1 MEYWTS
7 KEVGLWLRSFSY
19 DSFADTFEKENI
31 TGSFLL
37 AHYSNADVMSDLGV
51 TKKLHLARISFEIS
65 KLVPFNDS
73 LLENSGHSS
82 ELQVRNDS
90 SVSLESTI
98 KTKRKDVSACSSIS
112 AAGDGSSSEI
122 NSNGTSIGQALSKA
136 KRIKQIIQESNHLQE
151 NGSTGEVSLSV
162 EPTQSENETN
172 RFPCFAVEW
181 AVHCRSKCRTCL
193 QPILKGS
200 PKIGLPIFYRQ
211 GAVIYPSMSW
221 YHPLCGLSLSH
232 CILEE
237 NELGLSI
244 PSSASFSSTEIETK
258 AQLKKKRNVRAK
270 QCKLCKRSVL
280 LVGKEMVPSINL
292 TSAAVS
298 NLNDSNGLSTSKYF
312 EKGSSTTSCPSSSTP
327 PEDYIPVFLLG
338 NINFL
343 AKQQILCINCMQG
356 FCLSMPPNISVECS
370 PVYAKEKGALRQQ
383 SEGNTTNMIE
393 QSSARL
399 SLGVACDQILGF
411 SSLTFEQKQLLQKIF
426 L

>member
-7 KEVGLWLRSFSY
+7 KEVGLWLRSFKY

-65 KLVPFNDS
+65 KLVPFKDS
-73 LLENSGHSS
+73 LLENSGYSS
-82 ELQVRNDS
+82 ELPVRNDS
-90 SVSLESTI
+90 SVGSENTI
-98 KTKRKDVSACSSIS
+98 KTTKRKGASACSSIS

-122 NSNGTSIGQALSKA
+122 NSNGTIIGQNLSIA
-136 KRIKQIIQESNHLQE
+136 KRVKRIIQESNHLQE
-151 NGSTGEVSLSV
+151 NGTGEVSLSV
-162 EPTQSENETN
+162 EPTQSVNETN
-172 RFPCFAVEW
+172 RFPCFAVEL

-221 YHPLCGLSLSH
+221 YHPLCGLSISH

-237 NELGLSI
+237 SELGVSI
-244 PSSASFSSTEIETK
+244 SSSSSFSSTEIETK
-258 AQLKKKRNVRAK
+258 AQLKKKRNARAK

-292 TSAAVS
+292 TSAVVS
-298 NLNDSNGLSTSKYF
+298 NSNDSNGLLTSKYF
-312 EKGSSTTSCPSSSTP
+312 EKGSSSISCPSSSTP
-327 PEDYIPVFLLG
+327 LEDYIPVFLLG
-338 NINFL
+338 NINL
-343 AKQQILCINCMQG
+343 MAKQQILCINCMQG
-356 FCLSMPPNISVECS
+356 FCLSVPPNISVECS
-370 PVYAKEKGALRQQ
+370 PVYANEKGALRLQ
-383 SEGNTTNMIE
+383 SEGITTNMIE

-399 SLGVACDQILGF
+399 SLGVACDQLLGF
-411 SSLTFEQKQLLQKIF
+411 SSLTFEQKQLLQKIY